1 MNKLLKMRLVVGAFV
16 VLVLF
21 GADIL
26 NNGVEGWLGNLPL
39 YGLFAAAVVFVLGL
53 QWLWRLIFCRA
64 KTTPEGARFELS
76 GFAEFVLHALNM
88 VWIGSTCYELYT
100 RDMRWYEGILP
111 VLMLLIPLGLSLNYL
126 LNRKDFLEIRGD
138 RLFYFDNGTEASL
151 PIAAYRFFK
160 AESQALSASYSQTN
174 TWHFEVFSDGN
185 ESKVFDLKN
194 MSLAGHKHALEK
206 YLSAHFPQRD

>member
-1 MNKLLKMRLVVGAFV
+1 MRLVVGAFV

-39 YGLFAAAVVFVLGL
+39 YGLVAAAVLVVLGL

-76 GFAEFVLHALNM
+76 AFAEFILHTLNL
-88 VWIGSTCYELYT
+88 VWIGSTFYELYT
-100 RDMRWYEGILP
+100 RDMHWYEGILP
-111 VLMLLIPLGLSLNYL
+111 FLMLLIPLGLSINYL
-126 LNRKDFLEIRGD
+126 LNRKDFLEIREN
-138 RLFYFDNGTEASL
+138 RLFYFDDGSEASL
-151 PIAAYRFFK
+151 PIAGYRFFK
-160 AESQALSASYSQTN
+160 TDSQALSASYSQTN
-174 TWHFEVFSDGN
+174 TWHLEVFSDEQ

-206 YLSAHFPQRD
+206 YLSARFPQRD

>member
-1 MNKLLKMRLVVGAFV
+1 MKIRLAVGAFV

-39 YGLFAAAVVFVLGL
+39 YGLVVAAVLFVLGL

-64 KTTPEGARFELS
+64 KTTPAGARFELS
-76 GFAEFVLHALNM
+76 AFAEFILHALNLL
-88 VWIGSTCYELYT
+88 WIGSTCYELYT
-100 RDMRWYEGILP
+100 RDVKWYEAILP
-111 VLMLLIPLGLSLNYL
+111 VLMLLIPLGLSINYL

-138 RLFYFDNGTEASL
+138 QLLYFDEGKEASL
-151 PIAAYRFFK
+151 PIDAYRFFK
-160 AESQALSASYSQTN
+160 AESQALSASYSQTD
-174 TWHFEVFSDGN
+174 TWHLEVFS
-185 ESKVFDLKN
+185 EKRKSKVFDLKN

-206 YLSAHFPQRD
+206 YLSARFPQRD